1 MSARPPLGSVDA
13 RGLAVLGYL
22 GLYLAIAALLSTALG
37 LKPLL
42 PVEWP
47 TDLYGLSLVT
57 RPTPLD
63 VGIVGSS
70 RAHYAFLPRALDA
83 CLGAALGRP
92 TRSEAANRVT
102 ASAFAVAALARD
114 HFSGDKAPPTL
125 VIEVAPDALNR
136 NHFELRHNVAT
147 TAEWRDLPACLAE
160 VPATRLRVGDC
171 LSPLARPVSNLAH
184 LLHRPFAE
192 LDHIRW
198 MALVEGGGQYCATHP
213 SCEARNAD
221 YDARHAGRW
230 ATREAAILPR
240 VRSERFA
247 DYQIEGGLG
256 ALAFTD
262 LLASR
267 RAAGLATLVINLP
280 VSEAYQREI
289 PPADYEQFQAWIHA
303 TTEAQGAR
311 YLDWN
316 RGDWTDRQLYL
327 DPDHLN
333 ARGAHK
339 ATAALCRALTD
350 ALH

>member
-22 GLYLAIAALLSTALG
+22 GLYLAIAALLSQALG

-47 TDLYGLSLVT
+47 TDLYGLSLVS
-57 RPTPLD
+57 RPLPLD

-83 CLGAALGRP
+83 CLGEALGRP

-102 ASAFAVAALARD
+102 ASAFAIAALARD
-114 HFSGDKAPPTL
+114 HFSGEDTPPTL
-125 VIEVAPDALNR
+125 VIEVAPDAFNR
-136 NHFELRHNVAT
+136 HHFELRHNVAT
-147 TAEWRDLPACLAE
+147 TVDLRDVRACLAE
-160 VPATRLRVGDC
+160 FPGTRLRVGDC
-171 LSPLARPVSNLAH
+171 LSPFTRPVSNLAH
-184 LLHRPFAE
+184 LLHRPFAQ

-213 SCEARNAD
+213 TCPARNAD

-240 VRSERFA
+240 VRSDRFA
-247 DYQIEGGLG
+247 DYAIEGGLG
-256 ALAFTD
+256 AQAFTE
-262 LLASR
+262 LLAGR
-267 RAAGLATLVINLP
+267 RAAGLTTLVINLP

-289 PPADYEQFQAWIHA
+289 PPEAYERFQAWIGAA
-303 TTEAQGAR
+303 TAAEGAR

-316 RGDWTDRQLYL
+316 VAPWTQRERYL

-333 ARGAHK
+333 AGGAQL
-339 ATAALCRALTD
+339 ATQQLCEAVID